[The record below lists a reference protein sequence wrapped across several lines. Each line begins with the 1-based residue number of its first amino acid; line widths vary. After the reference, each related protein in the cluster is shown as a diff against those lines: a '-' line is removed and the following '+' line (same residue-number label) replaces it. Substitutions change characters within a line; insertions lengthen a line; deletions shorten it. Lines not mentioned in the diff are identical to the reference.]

1 MSGPRNTGH
10 DHPVLETRDTR
21 NTRDHEHLGS
31 SKVEGPPA
39 AFPARVVAGAA
50 FLASRAAPTV
60 QDSWSQSDLE
70 NLTDEFDILNSH
82 TLGVNAQGPR

>member
-1 MSGPRNTGH
+1 
-10 DHPVLETRDTR
+10 
-21 NTRDHEHLGS
+21 
-31 SKVEGPPA
+31 
-39 AFPARVVAGAA
+39 
-50 FLASRAAPTV
+50 V